1 MGSVKD
7 LNKDIE
13 SKKFAPLYVFTGEE
27 RGLISQYLSEIKAQ
41 YKDIVETSNIDVV
54 IEDSKYKS
62 LVAKKK
68 LYILKDT
75 GLFNKKVE
83 DDFINFL
90 VQQFKQNTNLCIF
103 IEDKLN
109 KTLKQTQ
116 ALSENWI
123 IEFKKLT
130 EGQLVEFVASA
141 LEQYGKKM
149 TKKDTK
155 EFVNQCD
162 YDYNTIVNELTKLI
176 NFVVKKQIT
185 IDDIRQVVSRSTR
198 SIVFDLVEYIVTQQ
212 YTKALDLYD
221 MLLLKKEAPMK
232 ILFLIYRQLKLLYQ
246 IKLLKAEN
254 YSVYDIADAVESKPF
269 IIEKNF
275 NICRF
280 PSEKLVK
287 LMLKC
292 NEYDWKIKTGQIKEF
307 VAVEHLIMHSG
318 QM

>member
-1 MGSVKD
+1 MGSLKD

-27 RGLISQYLSEIKAQ
+27 RGLISQYISEIKAE

-116 ALSENWI
+116 ALSEKWI

-130 EGQLVEFVASA
+130 EAQLVEFVSTV
-141 LEQYGKKM
+141 LEQNGKKM
-149 TKKDTK
+149 TKADTK
-155 EFVNQCD
+155 EFINQCD

-176 NFVVKKQIT
+176 NFVIKKQIT

-221 MLLLKKEAPMK
+221 ILLLKKEAPIK
-232 ILFLIYRQLKLLYQ
+232 ILFLIYRQLKLIYQ
-246 IKLLKAEN
+246 IKLLQAEN

-275 NICRF
+275 NICKF
-280 PSEKLVK
+280 PSKKLVE

>member
-7 LNKDIE
+7 LNNDIE

-27 RGLISQYLSEIKAQ
+27 RGLISQYISEIKAQ

-54 IEDSKYKS
+54 IEDSRYKS

-75 GLFNKKVE
+75 GLFDKKVE

-90 VQQFKQNTNLCIF
+90 VQQFKQNINLCIF

-116 ALSENWI
+116 ALSDKWI

-130 EGQLVEFVASA
+130 EGQLVEFVSSV
-141 LEQYGKKM
+141 LEQNGKKM
-149 TKKDTK
+149 NKNDTK

-162 YDYNTIVNELTKLI
+162 YDYNTIVNEMTKLI
-176 NFVVKKQIT
+176 NFVDKKQIT
-185 IDDIRQVVSRSTR
+185 LEDIKRVVSRSTR

-221 MLLLKKEAPMK
+221 MLILKKEAPMK
-232 ILFLIYRQLKLLYQ
+232 ILFLIYKQLRLLYQ

-254 YSVYDIADAVESKPF
+254 HSIYDIADAVESKPF

-275 NICRF
+275 NICNF
-280 PSEKLVK
+280 PTEKLVK

-292 NEYDWKIKTGQIKEF
+292 NEYDWKIKTGQIKEY
-307 VAVEHLIMHSG
+307 VSVEHLIMYSG